1 MTAFPSE
8 VNFSFIYFYF
18 FLQMRDPFQLQ
29 KLVKQRLRIVPSS
42 ANSAISSTLRPP
54 LHPLPV
60 SPPPHHHHRSAETEQ
75 AAAGATSVFPPL
87 CAVKQERAHCPP
99 PELCVD
105 AFLFPRLHTY
115 IAAISSITVLR
126 QRSQIYGSCD
136 RLSRG
141 LHRLPLPACSW
152 HQSHSSR
159 GDTLKPDSTRVS
171 AFSEPTTTAT
181 SFVAG
186 WHHIS

>member
-29 KLVKQRLRIVPSS
+29 KLVKQCPRIVPSS

-75 AAAGATSVFPPL
+75 AAAGATPVFPPL
-87 CAVKQERAHCPP
+87 CAVKQERAPP
-99 PELCVD
+99 PPPPSCVSMP
-105 AFLFPRLHTY
+105 FFSPGYTLT
-115 IAAISSITVLR
+115 
-126 QRSQIYGSCD
+126 SQQSPPLQSC
-136 RLSRG
+136 
-141 LHRLPLPACSW
+141 
-152 HQSHSSR
+152 
-159 GDTLKPDSTRVS
+159 VS
-171 AFSEPTTTAT
+171 AVRFMAAVTAWAEAFIAFRYQPAPGT
-181 SFVAG
+181 RAIPAG
-186 WHHIS
+186 EIL